1 MALPERRI
9 HRRVTLTE
17 IATAVGVAPSTVSR
31 AMSNPNR
38 VSPEMYERIVRKAR
52 ELGYESA
59 TLPSSRQ
66 RIARGTIA
74 LMLPNLTNPFNL
86 DLIRGS
92 QIQAQAAG
100 FMQLLVTSDESEQVE
115 AEWLVELAE
124 SVDGIVLASPRS
136 PDPILNQVAERVPL
150 VVLNR
155 EVPWIS
161 GVVIDTPAGLAQG
174 LDYLVSLGH
183 TRIAYVRGPATSW
196 SDQARYRALRTAASQ
211 HEVELIPVGNFRPTL
226 AAGAAAADAVELS
239 RATAAIFFN
248 DTLAIGAL
256 GRFEHR
262 GIRVPDDMSVIGCD
276 DIFGASFTNPPLTT
290 VTAGG
295 EQAGRAITDIL
306 LGSFTTKDRSHRLDR
321 IPTHLT
327 VRESTG
333 SPKK

>member
-124 SVDGIVLASPRS
+124 S
-136 PDPILNQVAERVPL
+136 
-150 VVLNR
+150 
-155 EVPWIS
+155 
-161 GVVIDTPAGLAQG
+161 GL
-174 LDYLVSLGH
+174 
-183 TRIAYVRGPATSW
+183 
-196 SDQARYRALRTAASQ
+196 
-211 HEVELIPVGNFRPTL
+211 
-226 AAGAAAADAVELS
+226 
-239 RATAAIFFN
+239 
-248 DTLAIGAL
+248 
-256 GRFEHR
+256 
-262 GIRVPDDMSVIGCD
+262 
-276 DIFGASFTNPPLTT
+276 
-290 VTAGG
+290 
-295 EQAGRAITDIL
+295 
-306 LGSFTTKDRSHRLDR
+306 
-321 IPTHLT
+321 
-327 VRESTG
+327 
-333 SPKK
+333 